1 MTRRVISAV
10 KLFGLNSLGIAC
22 FLLFALSPGV
32 LFGFLTGA
40 VAIGVA
46 WYRYRRSGMGK
57 AVVVRLLVLTG
68 IITTYV
74 PSLQDSND
82 FWLLAATAVTMA
94 LVVHESFVARAASK
108 GRLAVANLDG
118 ISARNELVFDSR
130 LIFHA
135 DTGMVV
141 LIGVF
146 AAANLPSWPL
156 DLAAGVVCLGVG
168 ALLLDARRR
177 IQQNNETWAAFRGA
191 LEAHDPS
198 FAVYFSGPPGGL
210 YQLAMWL
217 PYFERLELPYVVV
230 LREWHNFTMV
240 RELTNAPVVQCTS
253 IASLDNVATMP
264 NLHATFYVNNGMKNS
279 HFVKFR
285 HLTHIQLLHGDS
297 DKPPSYNPVTGMY
310 DRIFVAGRAGV
321 DRYANHGVQ
330 IPETKFDIVGRPQV
344 ETIEVTDAHIGDTG
358 DKVVLYAPTWTGY
371 SEEVNYCSLPV
382 AAKLLRGLLD
392 RDVTVILREHPYT
405 AKNPESAHQLAGL
418 HQMLAADTRAT
429 GRKHLFGPAVTT
441 DLTLVDCFNRADAM
455 ISDVSGVVSDFLFS
469 KKPFAITD
477 MVDEREGFVET
488 FPLARAAY
496 VFRRDMSNVDDVLDQ
511 LLKLDP
517 LETTR
522 QQARTYYLGDFPV
535 ETYAEAFVERARHY
549 AMTPH
554 ELVT

>member
-1 MTRRVISAV
+1 MIRRAIRAV
-10 KLFGLNSLGIAC
+10 KLFGLNGLGIAS

-32 LFGFLTGA
+32 LFGFLVGA
-40 VAIGVA
+40 VAIGIA
-46 WYRYRRSGMGK
+46 WFRYRRSGMGK

-74 PSLQDSND
+74 PSLQDTND
-82 FWLLAATAVTMA
+82 FWLLAATALTMVS
-94 LVVHESFVARAASK
+94 VVHESVVTRAAGK
-108 GRLAVANLDG
+108 ARLSVANLDG
-118 ISARNELVFDSR
+118 ISARNEVFFDNQ

-141 LIGVF
+141 LIGAF
-146 AAANLPSWPL
+146 AAAGLPSWPL
-156 DLAAGVVCLGVG
+156 TVAAGVLCVGVA
-168 ALLLDARRR
+168 ALLADAGRLILHKARAW
-177 IQQNNETWAAFRGA
+177 EAFRSA
-191 LEAHDPS
+191 LEVHDPS

-210 YQLAMWL
+210 YQLSMWL

-230 LREWHNFTMV
+230 LRERHLFNTIS
-240 RELTNAPVVQCTS
+240 RLTTAPVVHCTS

-310 DRIFVAGRAGV
+310 DRIFVAGRAGI

-344 ETIEVTDAHIGDTG
+344 ETIDVTDVHIGDVG

-371 SEEVNYCSLPV
+371 SEDVNYCSLPV
-382 AAKLLRGLLD
+382 AKKMLRRLLD

-405 AKNPESAHQLAGL
+405 AKNPDSARRLAAL
-418 HQMLAADTRAT
+418 QQMLEADARAT
-429 GRKHLFGPAVTT
+429 GRKHLFGPAAST
-441 DLTLVDCFNRADAM
+441 DLTLVECFNRADAM

-477 MVDEREGFVET
+477 MVDEREEFVET

-522 QQARTYYLGDFPV
+522 HQARAYYLGDFPV

-549 AMTPH
+549 AVRPH
-554 ELVT
+554 ELAG